1 LPDWRHQ
8 TAAALPDSRRLAARL
23 SPACH
28 LVQTSKP
35 LPYENLEQHREQGL
49 GAGCRGG
56 VRGRPPLLP
65 LPGVCAPSVGRAD
78 EGLNL
83 WRFRRGSQ
91 SPQFPRYIGTSDSLS
106 TRLRHESPKNVVLVQ
121 PEPTKATR
129 TRHAHTPRCL
139 CARHA
144 HATEMPRLSPVLS
157 ILGDSHTTR
166 TAIGE
171 LEADRA
177 QAHWCLVLRLGVR
190 QRSRAARQRFV
201 SLTFFW

>member
-1 LPDWRHQ
+1 MPDWRHQ

-28 LVQTSKP
+28 LVRTSKP

-129 TRHAHTPRCL
+129 TRHAHTP
-139 CARHA
+139 CAHVDAAAGRHPIPSPQPEPQPQPP
-144 HATEMPRLSPVLS
+144 TLTRSSMPR
-157 ILGDSHTTR
+157 
-166 TAIGE
+166 
-171 LEADRA
+171 
-177 QAHWCLVLRLGVR
+177 
-190 QRSRAARQRFV
+190 
-201 SLTFFW
+201 